1 MSRTLRRAENAQFTT
16 QTAPGKPLSM
26 QPNLRVSATNDV
38 YVRPKTDCSQL
49 SLPLGTKVKQK
60 KKLKNRKLEIK
71 TDMLK
76 RNGADRES
84 AKSVLM
90 KKESLLSITFYSM
103 LGSSYLQRNRQ
114 RLLAMD
120 FTREREPF
128 LISMSICF
136 KG

>member
-16 QTAPGKPLSM
+16 QTAPRKPLSM
-26 QPNLRVSATNDV
+26 QPNLRVGATNDV

-49 SLPLGTKVKQK
+49 SLPHGTKVKQK
-60 KKLKNRKLEIK
+60 KTKNRKLEIK

>member
-1 MSRTLRRAENAQFTT
+1 
-16 QTAPGKPLSM
+16 
-26 QPNLRVSATNDV
+26 
-38 YVRPKTDCSQL
+38 
-49 SLPLGTKVKQK
+49 
-60 KKLKNRKLEIK
+60 
-71 TDMLK
+71 MLK
-76 RNGADRES
+76 RNGADRQS